1 MATPNAL
8 FVAGNVL
15 TAAQQND
22 FPFGLVT
29 SQTLATTFTTTST
42 SPVDITGLTVT
53 FTALASRK
61 YLIVG
66 MFNFGSNAV
75 DTARVFI
82 NNGAT
87 ALAEA
92 FSIPTV
98 GGISTTT
105 TTTIFTIQTPGAG
118 SVTYKTQAA
127 TQAGTNSV
135 LGTSTRASLASRLF
149 VLDIG
154 TA

>member
-8 FVAGNVL
+8 FLSGAVL
-15 TAAQQND
+15 TAEQQNN

-29 SQTLATTFTTTST
+29 SQTLATTFTTTSVT
-42 SPVDITGLTVT
+42 PVDITGLSVT

-61 YLIVG
+61 YLIVA
-66 MFNFGSNAV
+66 MFNVFPSVV
-75 DTARVFI
+75 DTGTVFI

-87 ALAEA
+87 ALAEG
-92 FSIPTV
+92 FSIPKV
-98 GGISTTT
+98 GAITTT
-105 TTTIFTIQTPGAG
+105 STITMFTIQTPGAG

-127 TQAGTNSV
+127 TQAGTSTV
-135 LGTSTRASLASRLF
+135 YGTSTRASLAARMF

>member
-66 MFNFGSNAV
+66 MFNFGSN
-75 DTARVFI
+75 T
-82 NNGAT
+82 
-87 ALAEA
+87 
-92 FSIPTV
+92 
-98 GGISTTT
+98 
-105 TTTIFTIQTPGAG
+105 
-118 SVTYKTQAA
+118 
-127 TQAGTNSV
+127 
-135 LGTSTRASLASRLF
+135 
-149 VLDIG
+149 
-154 TA
+154 